1 MATTSGTSSAAI
13 RTEFQ
18 VRLEIILAVFAS
30 DDGQSHSLRVAF
42 TNHHLRFSATPR
54 FVPGQQTVA
63 KNARRGSDDAPLQ
76 KSAGP
81 LIDGPMTRLF
91 PPEQFQFHPLLSDC
105 NKRL

>member
-1 MATTSGTSSAAI
+1 VDALAKILERGVFKIGAAVDHLDPTSI
-13 RTEFQ
+13 
-18 VRLEIILAVFAS
+18 
-30 DDGQSHSLRVAF
+30 
-42 TNHHLRFSATPR
+42 
-54 FVPGQQTVA
+54 
-63 KNARRGSDDAPLQ
+63 